1 MPAQKQTEK
10 SRYESV
16 YSPDKYVTGAQ
27 YICELICE
35 KRAKQDGVS
44 LGLHF
49 WRKPE
54 WAKFYKWN
62 MLVVRGFLKQYDER
76 AIIKTLKESGKW
88 WSLRSDIMKM
98 NMERHNTR
106 ILAED
111 KIRKEKASQQ
121 KPVNRATIDSRP
133 RQRQPQRNKL
143 SVLLEIDEAND
154 GKEKDGD
161 PKGT

>member
-1 MPAQKQTEK
+1 MPAKEQSEK
-10 SRYESV
+10 SRYPSV
-16 YSPDKYVTGAQ
+16 YSPDKWVTGAQ
-27 YICELICE
+27 YICEKICE

-44 LGLHF
+44 LGIRF

-88 WSLRSDIMKM
+88 WSLRSEVMKA
-98 NMERHNTR
+98 NMEKHHIR

-111 KIRKEKASQQ
+111 KIRKENASRQ
-121 KPVNRATIDSRP
+121 KPVNRATIDSSP

-143 SVLLEIDEAND
+143 SALLEIDEATN
-154 GKEKDGD
+154 GKEEES
-161 PKGT
+161 